1 MADDG
6 ARMREEG
13 IMVRMPEP
21 TEQIRLA
28 PVRVLRAVFSGVG
41 QLLMA
46 ADRLREEDAE
56 QARETRDEQ
65 QDPLATWD
73 GRLSSSVRL
82 IPLAGDEADS
92 SPPARA
98 KPDSSSPARA
108 KPKPTSAKK
117 AKQAEPAD
125 VKRAKA
131 TNASGSRKSGRSKT
145 GAEPSKFRSL
155 DLTGNVRMLSGAEI
169 ADMAADEFERS
180 AASRPNPPTAET
192 DPISGSADTA
202 TPPWSQ
208 AATPPWSQA
217 APSWS
222 SWSAN
227 PDATAQDPP
236 STAPEAP
243 APEATAPD
251 PPFAAVDLPITGY
264 DDLSLPSLRARL
276 RNLDADELAV
286 LLAYERSHANR
297 EDVATMFERRIVRLA
312 GPQDGARNRAGA

>member
-1 MADDG
+1 
-6 ARMREEG
+6 
-13 IMVRMPEP
+13 MVRLPEP
-21 TEQIRLA
+21 NQQIRLA

-82 IPLAGDEADS
+82 IPPTGDDPDL

-98 KPDSSSPARA
+98 KPDSSPPARA
-108 KPKPTSAKK
+108 KPTASRPARAKPTPAKK

-145 GAEPSKFRSL
+145 VAEPSKFRSL
-155 DLTGNVRMLSGAEI
+155 DLTGNVRMLSGTEI

-180 AASRPNPPTAET
+180 AAARPNPPAAES
-192 DPISGSADTA
+192 DPISGTADT
-202 TPPWSQ
+202 
-208 AATPPWSQA
+208 ATPPWSQA

-222 SWSAN
+222 SWSTGA
-227 PDATAQDPP
+227 
-236 STAPEAP
+236 
-243 APEATAPD
+243 EATALD
-251 PPFAAVDLPITGY
+251 PAAAAGPSSAAVDLPITGY
-264 DDLSLPSLRARL
+264 DELSLPSLRARL
-276 RNLDADELAV
+276 RNLDADQLAV

-297 EDVATMFERRIVRLA
+297 EDVATMFERRIARLA
-312 GPQDGARNRAGA
+312 ETQNRAGAQE